1 MLDWFRGYLVIIAKE
16 AGNVPRTTTTITAK
30 PSTVEP
36 IPPGVDK
43 HIITVLDIQNK
54 FIVSSASMISVQA
67 VLSEWGG
74 FFILSGDSKLYH
86 LDEKDLQSK
95 LALLFKKNLYDVAI
109 RYFQDYSHRH
119 YEKNSSLVGQR

>member
-1 MLDWFRGYLVIIAKE
+1 MIEGRLLFIVYLQLCY
-16 AGNVPRTTTTITAK
+16 NVNILNFYSTI
-30 PSTVEP
+30 EP

-54 FIVSSASMISVQA
+54 FIVFSAPMVSVQA

-74 FFILSGDSKLYH
+74 FFILSGDNKLYH

-95 LALLFKKNLYDVAI
+95 LALLFKKNLYDVSI
-109 RYFQDYSHRH
+109 RYIEYIIAMRD
-119 YEKNSSLVGQR
+119 

>member
-1 MLDWFRGYLVIIAKE
+1 MLNLRS
-16 AGNVPRTTTTITAK
+16 TI
-30 PSTVEP
+30 EP

-54 FIVSSASMISVQA
+54 FIVFSAPMVSVQA

-74 FFILSGDSKLYH
+74 FFILSGDNKLYH

-95 LALLFKKNLYDVAI
+95 LALLFKKNLYDVSI
-109 RYFQDYSHRH
+109 RYNRYINLIAIKLLIVLNYF
-119 YEKNSSLVGQR
+119 LIII

>member
-1 MLDWFRGYLVIIAKE
+1 MFQEQQQPYLPNPSDKCTYTYICPSSSII
-16 AGNVPRTTTTITAK
+16 ITLQICFYYLC
-30 PSTVEP
+30 SMIEP

-54 FIVSSASMISVQA
+54 FIVFSAPMISIQA

-74 FFILSGDSKLYH
+74 FFILSGDNKLYH

-95 LALLFKKNLYDVAI
+95 LALLFKKNLYDVSI
-109 RYFQDYSHRH
+109 RY
-119 YEKNSSLVGQR
+119 V